1 MQNHYS
7 NLKKIAQENSLLR
20 EATKNLFY
28 CYKNL
33 GLNTS
38 LLESAKQILDLDK
51 VDNELINEARLIIA
65 NNFFDKSEFHLA
77 KKEYIKIVDQNQ
89 SEIGSEAKYQ
99 LAYLSYLESDFDKSE
114 KIIFELADNYYSD
127 FYIAKSFILLADI
140 YKEKNIHISTEV
152 MNYTL
157 YM

>member
-1 MQNHYS
+1 M
-7 NLKKIAQENSLLR
+7 R

-51 VDNELINEARLIIA
+51 VHNELINEARLVIA

-77 KKEYIKIVDQNQ
+77 KKEYVKIVDQNQ

-114 KIIFELADNYYSD
+114 KIIFLNLL
-127 FYIAKSFILLADI
+127 IIIIVTFILPNLLF
-140 YKEKNIHISTEV
+140 Y
-152 MNYTL
+152 
-157 YM
+157 